1 MHCQSW
7 FPLRAGYKINEMKTL
22 IAYIFLTAVLF
33 SCSDTSTKSAFEG
46 TPKKSNTAPV
56 GTISSASIYMLT
68 DTFQTQ
74 ENKNVTLSSFAGR
87 PTVVGMI
94 FTNCTYACPRLTADI
109 KNIEEKLKDENGKI
123 NFVLVS
129 FDSERDDPAQLK
141 KFADNLGLDAN
152 WALLHGSDQAIR
164 TLSVLLNVQFEKD
177 AEGNFSHSNIISV
190 LDKNGVL
197 RFQKEGLDAD
207 NTETINS
214 IKQLLQ

>member
-1 MHCQSW
+1 
-7 FPLRAGYKINEMKTL
+7 MKTV
-22 IAYIFLTAVLF
+22 ITYIFLASVLI
-33 SCSDTSTKSAFEG
+33 SCSNANSKSAFEG
-46 TPKKSNTAPV
+46 IAPKHETAPV
-56 GTISSASIYMLT
+56 GTISSESIYMLT

-74 ENKNVTLSSFAGR
+74 ENKNITLASFEGK

-94 FTNCTYACPRLTADI
+94 FTNCAYACPRLTADI

-123 NFVLVS
+123 NFLLVS
-129 FDSERDDPAQLK
+129 FDSERDNPRQLK

-152 WALLHGSDQAIR
+152 WTLLHGSDQAVR

-197 RFQKEGLDAD
+197 RFQKEGLNAD
-207 NTETINS
+207 QEETMSN